1 MSVGTNT
8 ASTGTDGRYFATS
21 RAVDPPCVRTT
32 MSAARTYCEVQ
43 PNVICLVIKRIVNPR
58 PRLHPRPRT
67 LHPVPAYP
75 LFE

>member
-1 MSVGTNT
+1 
-8 ASTGTDGRYFATS
+8 
-21 RAVDPPCVRTT
+21 VDPPCVRTT